1 MARILLGLV
10 CIALVA
16 MGCDE
21 PRDPVASAT
30 ISGPITVLD
39 GDTIEIGA
47 TRIRLFG
54 IDAVEHDQTCRN
66 QDGTVWACGDWVTQ
80 QARAQFQG
88 RNGRCEPTGDVTY
101 GRIVARCTVGGTDM
115 QRALVDQG
123 MAFAYRRYSSD
134 YVGDERTA
142 AAQKR
147 GIWAGTVQKPEEFR
161 AASKTSGCRIKGNVS
176 ASGNIYHLPGSDHYA
191 RTRINTA
198 RGERWFC
205 SVAEAEQAGWRAA
218 RG

>member
-1 MARILLGLV
+1 
-10 CIALVA
+10 

-80 QARAQFQG
+80 QARAQFSVLHQ
-88 RNGRCEPTGDVTY
+88 
-101 GRIVARCTVGGTDM
+101 
-115 QRALVDQG
+115 Q
-123 MAFAYRRYSSD
+123 
-134 YVGDERTA
+134 ERLA
-142 AAQKR
+142 
-147 GIWAGTVQKPEEFR
+147 
-161 AASKTSGCRIKGNVS
+161 
-176 ASGNIYHLPGSDHYA
+176 
-191 RTRINTA
+191 
-198 RGERWFC
+198 
-205 SVAEAEQAGWRAA
+205 
-218 RG
+218 